1 MSRTRDA
8 MALLLAI
15 SAGLLA
21 GACANPGRPPVVE
34 RSPVFAARPEHYLV
48 QAGDTLYSIAW
59 RFELDFTGLGR
70 ANGLREPYTIYPGQ
84 KLRMKVQLAGATVR
98 QAPAVSKSEP
108 AASKKPVASTAKP
121 GAYPAKLRWSWP
133 VSAAVARDYG
143 SSSKGMDYRLKA
155 GDRVRAAAAGEV
167 VYAGNGLGGYEHLVI
182 IKHSEH
188 FLSAYSL
195 NTTSGVREGQRI
207 KASAK
212 LADIPLRGRDA
223 LVMHFEIRKDGEA
236 VDPKAVIGQ

>member
-1 MSRTRDA
+1 MSATRDA
-8 MALLLAI
+8 IVLLLAMF
-15 SAGLLA
+15 AGLLA
-21 GACANPGRPPVVE
+21 DGCANPGRPPVVE
-34 RSPVFAARPEHYLV
+34 RSPVFGARPEHYLV

-59 RFELDFTGLGR
+59 RFELDFAGLAR
-70 ANGLREPYTIYPGQ
+70 ANGLRKPFTIYPGQ

-98 QAPAVSKSEP
+98 HAPGSPKHEP
-108 AASKKPVASTAKP
+108 AARRKSMASTAKP
-121 GAYPAKLRWSWP
+121 ATYPDKLRWSWP

-143 SSSKGMDYRLKA
+143 ASSKGMDYRLKA

-188 FLSAYSL
+188 YLSAYSL